1 MLSSDLTE
9 KRREG
14 GSAAAAAQGNGSSKK
29 KNVKNTKEAKF
40 CRQQEG
46 SLDS

>member
-14 GSAAAAAQGNGSSKK
+14 GSAAAAAQGNGKEHKRSKILQATRRK
-29 KNVKNTKEAKF
+29 
-40 CRQQEG
+40 
-46 SLDS
+46 S